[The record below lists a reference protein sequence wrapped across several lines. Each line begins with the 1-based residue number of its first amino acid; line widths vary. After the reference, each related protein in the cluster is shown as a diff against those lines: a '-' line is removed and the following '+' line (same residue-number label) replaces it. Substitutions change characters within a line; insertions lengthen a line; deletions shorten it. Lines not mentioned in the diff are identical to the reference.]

1 MTASPTPPDETPS
14 SLTFFKG
21 INAFTQL
28 FDPIGNMPDQPPEQ
42 PADQT
47 GEQAVE
53 TTETAETAETEVKT
67 DEQEESAQK
76 ENDLVEETD
85 KDAEDV
91 IIGSG
96 VQQTT
101 IEEESKDDQ
110 DKTIVGEEDVR
121 VGSSSSSSQSSNII
135 SDENK
140 TGKYDDN
147 DDVVIPDVGKSTGS
161 RRESVIN
168 SENRPRSSQSRIE
181 ERIGSAKSL
190 RPGSGRNSVGSG
202 NKEDLDRAD
211 RRHSSTSSS
220 RLIGSAKDKN

>member
-42 PADQT
+42 AADQA
-47 GEQAVE
+47 GEQAA
-53 TTETAETAETEVKT
+53 ETAETAETDAKT
-67 DEQEESAQK
+67 GEQEEPSQK

-110 DKTIVGEEDVR
+110 DKTIVGEEDAR

-147 DDVVIPDVGKSTGS
+147 DDVVIPDVGKS

-190 RPGSGRNSVGSG
+190 RPGSGRNSVGGG

>member
-42 PADQT
+42 PADQA
-47 GEQAVE
+47 GEQAAE
-53 TTETAETAETEVKT
+53 TTEATETAETEAKT

-101 IEEESKDDQ
+101 IEEEPKDDQ

-147 DDVVIPDVGKSTGS
+147 DDVVIPDTGKS
-161 RRESVIN
+161 RPESVIN

-190 RPGSGRNSVGSG
+190 RPGSGRNSVGGG
-202 NKEDLDRAD
+202 NKEDLDRND